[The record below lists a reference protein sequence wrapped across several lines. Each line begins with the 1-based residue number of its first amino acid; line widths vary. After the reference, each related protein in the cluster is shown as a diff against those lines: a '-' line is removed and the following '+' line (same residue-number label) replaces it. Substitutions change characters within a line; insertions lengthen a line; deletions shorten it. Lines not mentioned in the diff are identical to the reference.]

1 MARIC
6 PAAAFRLALLALG
19 LAAAAAGA
27 FAQSAS
33 PGRHFLWE
41 VKSLTNRAYLFGTI
55 HAGKAEW
62 YPMAEAI
69 EKAFAEAKVLVVE
82 ADITDAEAMRKSA
95 ASMVYA
101 PPDGLAKH
109 VKPEDYARFT
119 KLAARYGLP
128 EAQLAPMKPF
138 MAVSLLVFSEWGRLG
153 YSPLH
158 GLDGYLLKRAKE
170 SGKRVLEIEG
180 IAAQTELMDSLSEEE
195 SRTVFAGALAALE
208 SGLTSEQIT
217 GMVNAWQIGDP
228 QLLLEIARKYNE
240 GTPGA
245 KEFEEKFVWS
255 RHDAMVAKIEGFLN
269 ASRERHF
276 VAVGSLHLA
285 GPRGLVE
292 MLRKRG
298 YLVRQ
303 L

>member
-1 MARIC
+1 MTRTGPAR
-6 PAAAFRLALLALG
+6 ALARLLWALALCL
-19 LAAAAAGA
+19 AAAGA
-27 FAQSAS
+27 AAQSA
-33 PGRHFLWE
+33 PAGKHFLWE
-41 VKSLTNRAYLFGTI
+41 VKSLTNRVYLFGTI

-62 YPMAEAI
+62 FPLADAI
-69 EKAFAEAKVLVVE
+69 ENALADSKVLVVE
-82 ADITDAEAMRKSA
+82 ADITDAEAMKKSA

-101 PPDGLAKH
+101 PPDSLEKH
-109 VKPEDYARFT
+109 VASADYVRFG

-128 EAQLAPMKPF
+128 DAQLAQMKPF

-153 YSPLH
+153 YLPQH
-158 GLDGYLLKRAKE
+158 GLDGYLLKRARAEAKAVVE
-170 SGKRVLEIEG
+170 LEGVE
-180 IAAQTELMDSLSEEE
+180 AQANLMDSLSEEE
-195 SRTVFAGALAALE
+195 SRTLFAGALAALE

-228 QLLLEIARKYNE
+228 ALLLEIARKYNE

-255 RHDAMVAKIEGFLN
+255 RHEAMAAKIEGYLN
-269 ASRERHF
+269 NSRERHF

-292 MLRKRG
+292 MLKARG

>member
-1 MARIC
+1 MPRT
-6 PAAAFRLALLALG
+6 RLTTTLLRALWALG
-19 LAAAAAGA
+19 LLFAAAGA
-27 FAQSAS
+27 LAQSQAG
-33 PGRHFLWE
+33 GRHYLWE
-41 VKSLTNRAYLFGTI
+41 VKSLTNRVYLFGTI
-55 HAGKAEW
+55 HAGKAAW
-62 YPMAEAI
+62 FPMADAI
-69 EKAFAEAKVLVVE
+69 ENAFADSRFLVVE

-101 PPDGLAKH
+101 PPDALDKH
-109 VKPEDYARFT
+109 VKAADYARFV

-128 EAQLAPMKPF
+128 AEQLGQMKPF
-138 MAVSLLVFSEWGRLG
+138 PAVSLLVFSEWGRLG
-153 YSPLH
+153 YLPQH
-158 GLDGYLLKRAKE
+158 GLDAYLIGKARE
-170 SGKRVLEIEG
+170 SGKRILEIEG
-180 IAAQTELMDSLSEEE
+180 VEAQTRIMDSLGEEE
-195 SRTVFAGALAALE
+195 NRTLFAGALSALE

-217 GMVNAWQIGDP
+217 GLVNAWQIGDP
-228 QLLLEIARKYNE
+228 ALLLEIARKYNE

-255 RHDAMVAKIEGFLN
+255 RHEAMAAKIEGYLN
-269 ASRERHF
+269 NSRERHF

-292 MLRKRG
+292 MLKARG